1 MPPERA
7 SEATS
12 KPGLGTGPILL
23 FSLAAAVAVGNL
35 YYVQPLLNE
44 IGREFAVSDGTS
56 GLLVTVT
63 QIGYLAGLAL
73 IVPAG
78 DMFDRHRL
86 ISWMFGACALA
97 ALCCAAAPGFVAL
110 AVALVALGVL
120 AVVAQVVLPYA
131 AALASPEQR
140 GEVVGRILGG
150 ALVGILLARAASG
163 LVAEAGGWRL
173 VYVCAAAM
181 MAALGLFL
189 HRLLPAETAAPG
201 GSYRGNLRSVFRLVT
216 EEPVLRQR
224 IALGACIYA
233 CFSLLWTALTFL
245 LGSAPYEYG
254 EGTIGVFG
262 FAGLAG
268 IVIAPISGR
277 FVDRGHVRL
286 ATTLFLCA
294 LVASWALLLAGRS
307 SLVPLVIGVVVL
319 DMAVQGAHINNQAT
333 IYGLRSG
340 AGGRLITGYQV
351 SIFTGLIVGS
361 ALAALSYE
369 LAGWPAVCGLG
380 AAFAVLALAIWA
392 RTGGAPRG
400 SEQLAEGS
408 ERGQDEDAVSAVPP
422 FD

>member
-1 MPPERA
+1 MSSERPSQPSTA
-7 SEATS
+7 A
-12 KPGLGTGPILL
+12 GLGSGPILL

-44 IGREFAVSDGTS
+44 IGADFGISDGTA

-63 QIGYLAGLAL
+63 QVGYLTGLAL

-86 ISWMFGACALA
+86 ISWMFGMCAVAALA
-97 ALCCAAAPGFVAL
+97 CAAAPGFLAL
-110 AVALVALGVL
+110 AAALAALGVL

-131 AALASPEQR
+131 AALAAPQQR

-163 LVAEAGGWRL
+163 LIADLGGWRL
-173 VYVCAAAM
+173 VYVCAAAL

-201 GSYRGNLRSVFRLVT
+201 GSYRANLRSVFRLVG

-254 EGTIGVFG
+254 EGTIGLFG

-268 IVIAPISGR
+268 ILIAPMSGR
-277 FVDRGHVRL
+277 FVDRGHMRL

-294 LVASWALLLAGRS
+294 LLASWALLLAGRS
-307 SLVPLVIGVVVL
+307 ALVPLVVGIVLL

-333 IYGLRSG
+333 IYGLRG
-340 AGGRLITGYQV
+340 DAGGRLITGYQV
-351 SIFTGLIVGS
+351 SIFVGLIAGS
-361 ALAALSYE
+361 ALASLSYE
-369 LAGWPAVCGLG
+369 LAGWPAVCALG
-380 AAFAVLALAIWA
+380 AAFAALALAIWA
-392 RTGGAPRG
+392 RTGGRA
-400 SEQLAEGS
+400 SEQRRQGGEG
-408 ERGQDEDAVSAVPP
+408 RQGEDAVSALPP
-422 FD
+422 VG